1 MSNGLQDKV
10 ITITL
15 DGSGM
20 PQPSEQT
27 AQVKK
32 DNQKVRFCA
41 AFDFRITIEGYPNI
55 SYGTGG
61 SPGCEYRA
69 TTGTFSDVKQYKY
82 TIHANGHDNDP
93 YLDVKP

>member
-1 MSNGLQDKV
+1 MPNGLQDKV

-15 DGSGM
+15 NGSGV
-20 PQPSEQT
+20 PVPSEET

-41 AFDFRITIEGYPNI
+41 DFDFRITIDGYKDV

-61 SPGCEYRA
+61 SSGCAFRA
-69 TTGTFSDVKQYKY
+69 VTGTFGDVKQYKY
-82 TIHANGHDNDP
+82 TIHANGQDNDP
-93 YLDVKP
+93 FLDIKP

>member
-20 PQPSEQT
+20 PRPSEET

-41 AFDFRITIEGYPNI
+41 SFDFKITIEGYSDV
-55 SYGTGG
+55 SYNSGG
-61 SPGCEYRA
+61 PGCEYRA
-69 TTGTFSDVKQYKY
+69 TTGTFAEVKQYKY

-93 YLDVKP
+93 FLDIKP